1 MGPRT
6 TAASE
11 PPSVVVSIKPVHAL
25 VAGVMEGVASPMLLV
40 DGSASPHAYSLK
52 PSQAGALAEADLVV
66 WIGEGFEFFLEAPM
80 ESLVPEGHGLELAD
94 LSTIALLPVREGGVW
109 DALDHGAGGDTDDAH
124 TDEHSDHDRADEEAG
139 HDHAHDGYDPHI
151 WLDPDHAVA
160 IVAAVAERL
169 RSIDPT
175 NAGLYGDNESALI
188 ERLHALDTEM
198 QTMLAP
204 LRDIPF
210 IVFHDAYQYF
220 ERHYGLHAAGSI
232 TLDPEQKPGAARL
245 AAIRNRLGEGG
256 VVCAFAEPGFDGALL
271 ETATEGTDV
280 RLGRLDPE
288 GIALEPGPALYPALI
303 RNLAASL
310 AECLAPTG

>member
-1 MGPRT
+1 M
-6 TAASE
+6 
-11 PPSVVVSIKPVHAL
+11 VVSIKPVHAL
-25 VAGVMEGVASPMLLV
+25 VAGVMDGVATPLLLV

-52 PSQAGALAEADLVV
+52 PSQAAALAEADLVV
-66 WIGEGFEFFLEAPM
+66 WVGEGFEYFLEAPM

-109 DALDHGAGGDTDDAH
+109 DADDHGDGAAD
-124 TDEHSDHDRADEEAG
+124 DHDHAEDDHDQADDEAT
-139 HDHAHDGYDPHI
+139 HDNAHDGYDPHI

-169 RSIDPT
+169 RSIDPA
-175 NAGLYGDNESALI
+175 NAGSYSDNEAALI
-188 ERLHALDTEM
+188 EQLHALDAET

-204 LRDIPF
+204 LHDIPF

-245 AAIRNRLGEGG
+245 AAIRDRLREGG

-280 RLGRLDPE
+280 RLGQLDPE

-303 RNLAASL
+303 RDLAASL
-310 AECLAPTG
+310 AACLAPTG